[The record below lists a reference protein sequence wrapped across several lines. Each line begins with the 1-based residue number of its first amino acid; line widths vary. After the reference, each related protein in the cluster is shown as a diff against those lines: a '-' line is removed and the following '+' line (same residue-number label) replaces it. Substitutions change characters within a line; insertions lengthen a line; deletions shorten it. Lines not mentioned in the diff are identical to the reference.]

1 MSQHHY
7 WIEDTYFDEY
17 IFFILYISS
26 GVCIPISLNL
36 NYNNTFIIIILF
48 GGSHTA
54 VTVGSYFIL
63 TPHSHGS

>member
-17 IFFILYISS
+17 FIFYHPA
-26 GVCIPISLNL
+26 VWCIPISLNL